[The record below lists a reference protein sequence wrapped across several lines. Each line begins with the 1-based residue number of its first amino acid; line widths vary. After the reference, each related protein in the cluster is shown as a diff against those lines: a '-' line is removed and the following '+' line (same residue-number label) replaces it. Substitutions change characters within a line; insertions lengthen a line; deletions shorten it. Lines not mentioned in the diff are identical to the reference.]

1 MTKAQ
6 VDANNI
12 LAVILSII
20 LFVLVGVTILLT
32 YQNYKLRQRLTGY
45 QGYSSD
51 KYNYQ
56 CPENGW
62 VDCMPV
68 LDGDRQRACSSEAM
82 VWYKTNCPEFQG
94 AAL

>member
-1 MTKAQ
+1 MTREQ
-6 VDANNI
+6 SDANNI

-32 YQNYKLRQRLTGY
+32 YQNYKLKQRLSGY
-45 QGYSSD
+45 QGYSTDNYS
-51 KYNYQ
+51 YQ

-68 LDGDRQRACSSEAM
+68 LEGDRKQACSPLAM
-82 VWYKTNCPEFQG
+82 VWYKSNCPDFQG